1 MLPCVEV
8 RGVVLRMERCVAPTT
23 ELPHQAVAASW
34 IPLVV
39 PAMKQLVD
47 IYLYHFYIYG

>member
-1 MLPCVEV
+1 
-8 RGVVLRMERCVAPTT
+8 MERCVAPTT

-39 PAMKQLVD
+39 PAMKRLVD
-47 IYLYHFYIYG
+47 IYLYYQLYIS